1 MAKIPAYF
9 FMIMI
14 RGQNTIDNDIKSL
27 FTFTLTAIE
36 TVLLI
41 ESIRHLFE
49 ALTYLGQRGNAAALL
64 RDFPLSKN
72 GKRTMKPDSL
82 RNLCY
87 IFAIYKFAATALP
100 EMLLLTKTVD
110 AGSYYKVFNV
120 ARLYPYTIIL
130 AVVSVFVM
138 GIIVTRRFS
147 KYLLAIK
154 SEGLMYSSVD
164 LLFDD
169 LSRESLNKKLKVGKI
184 KTTLTLFLV
193 AAFLTVDISVDNLF
207 SIDAVPNFV
216 FGILVLLSSVRISSL
231 VNVKKYITVFAALY
245 STIALTAYYFQIKFL
260 TAYGYDMLTTS
271 IGKSD
276 YVSVIISS
284 AAEFVFYAI
293 LLVLS
298 ATAISKLAYNHTGI
312 ERENPRYSK
321 VDEDYH
327 RKMTRDVWTWFACA
341 LLSGGAKLVDT
352 VQRYFADT
360 TLVAVENDVGLV
372 TSGLFPWFNIVTFG
386 TTVLFICYSL
396 YLFGKLKEEVTL
408 KYS

>member
-1 MAKIPAYF
+1 MNDEKTQDIVNARNSEAALKEKAMLKELNAKPLGAKFLGYTKLSGPG
-9 FMIMI
+9 FM
-14 RGQNTIDNDIKSL
+14 NAA
-27 FTFTLTAIE
+27 FTL
-36 TVLLI
+36 
-41 ESIRHLFE
+41 
-49 ALTYLGQRGNAAALL
+49 G
-64 RDFPLSKN
+64 
-72 GKRTMKPDSL
+72 
-82 RNLCY
+82 
-87 IFAIYKFAATALP
+87 
-100 EMLLLTKTVD
+100 
-110 AGSYYKVFNV
+110 AGSF
-120 ARLYPYTIIL
+120 A
-130 AVVSVFVM
+130 
-138 GIIVTRRFS
+138 
-147 KYLLAIK
+147 
-154 SEGLMYSSVD
+154 SSVTM
-164 LLFDD
+164 
-169 LSRESLNKKLKVGKI
+169 G
-184 KTTLTLFLV
+184 
-193 AAFLTVDISVDNLF
+193 A
-207 SIDAVPNFV
+207 
-216 FGILVLLSSVRISSL
+216 
-231 VNVKKYITVFAALY
+231 
-245 STIALTAYYFQIKFL
+245 
-260 TAYGYDMLTTS
+260 AYGYDMLTTS

-386 TTVLFICYSL
+386 TTVLFISYSL